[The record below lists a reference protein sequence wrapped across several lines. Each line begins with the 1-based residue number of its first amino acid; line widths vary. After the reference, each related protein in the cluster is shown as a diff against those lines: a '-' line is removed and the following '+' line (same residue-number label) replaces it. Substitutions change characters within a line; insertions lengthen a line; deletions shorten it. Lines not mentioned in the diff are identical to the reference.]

1 MSFYEVVVAVVRNG
15 REMGRTVVQLPARSR
30 FDAAVKAES
39 SIDERYGEG
48 TYGKFVKVGSIT
60 NEEFLTLAVA

>member
-1 MSFYEVVVAVVRNG
+1 MRFYEVVVAVMRGG
-15 REMGRTVVQLPARSR
+15 REMGKTVVQLPARSR

-39 SIDERYGEG
+39 SIDERYGDD
-48 TYGKFVKVGSIT
+48 TYGKFVKVASIT